1 MNRSFLTRYAWLSI
15 AAALATIG
23 LKTSAY
29 LLTVSVGLLSD
40 ALESLVNL
48 AGAILA
54 LVVLNIAAQPPDE
67 EHAYGHSKAEYF
79 SSGVEGALIL
89 LAAASIGVA
98 AAQRLLNPRPLEA
111 IGLGLAVSVIAS
123 LINLGVALILRRAA
137 KQHNSPTLEASS
149 QHLLTDVWTSVG
161 VLVAVG
167 LVALGGWL
175 WLDPVIA
182 IAVAANITWAGGR
195 ILRGSAMG
203 LMDTT
208 LPPADMAA
216 LKAIL
221 DKYDQDGVKYHALRT
236 RQGGARRFVSLHVL
250 VPGLWTVQRGHRL
263 LERLEAD
270 IRGALE
276 NVSVFTHLESLEDV
290 ASFEDQ
296 TLDREKTS

>member
-23 LKTSAY
+23 LKTGAY
-29 LLTVSVGLLSD
+29 LLTGSVGLFSD

-48 AGAILA
+48 AGAIMA
-54 LVVLNIAAQPPDE
+54 LVVLRVAAQPPDE

-89 LAAASIGVA
+89 VAAASIGFASV
-98 AAQRLLNPRPLEA
+98 QRLLNPRELEA
-111 IGLGLAVSVIAS
+111 IGLGLAVSVMAS
-123 LINLGVALILRRAA
+123 LINLAVALVIARAG
-137 KQHNSPTLEASS
+137 KRHRSPTLEANA

-161 VLVAVG
+161 VLAAIG
-167 LVALGGWL
+167 LVAVSGWL
-175 WLDPVIA
+175 WLDPVVA
-182 IAVAANITWAGGR
+182 LLVAANITWTGSH

-203 LMDTT
+203 LMDTA

-221 DKYDQDGVKYHALRT
+221 DKYVKDGVNYHALRT
-236 RQGGARRFVSLHVL
+236 RQSGARRFVSLHVL
-250 VPGLWTVQRGHRL
+250 VPGLWTVQRGHQL
-263 LERLEAD
+263 LERLEAE

-276 NVSVFTHLESLEDV
+276 NVTVLTHLESLEDV
-290 ASFEDQ
+290 ASFKDQ
-296 TLDREKTS
+296 NLDREAR